1 MKPTN
6 DKCTGIFPL
15 FWFTQILNSTAR
27 IIASDSRIQDDL
39 GQWIQCH
46 WRLRDESEP
55 IPGPDWSLGSIY
67 WAPIASELPSEVTSD
82 PSIQGKYCLEV
93 QPGSGYYSSW
103 NQQKRKK
110 PRSWAVPVTENL
122 EMIVKK
128 FQKSFK
134 RIWCDTSIWF
144 LVMKSSQEPPVQNSR
159 KSIFEINGLCFPT
172 AFLINE
178 DFFLEL
184 NFGSYSRTHRPS
196 TLIFWISRCLTK
208 DDCNFFF
215 FFGYNLEPVW

>member
-15 FWFTQILNSTAR
+15 FWFTQILNSTAS

-39 GQWIQCH
+39 GQWIRCH

-82 PSIQGKYCLEV
+82 PSIQGKYGLEV

-134 RIWCDTSIWF
+134 RIWCDTSIWIWWWRVHRNHLYKIQENLSLRLMVCVF
-144 LVMKSSQEPPVQNSR
+144 LQLFLSMKTFSWNWILDHTAGHIELPLWYFEYLDALPRMIV
-159 KSIFEINGLCFPT
+159 IFFS
-172 AFLINE
+172 FLDI
-178 DFFLEL
+178 
-184 NFGSYSRTHRPS
+184 
-196 TLIFWISRCLTK
+196 I
-208 DDCNFFF
+208 
-215 FFGYNLEPVW
+215 

>member
-15 FWFTQILNSTAR
+15 FWFTQSLNSTAS

-39 GQWIQCH
+39 GQWIRCH

-110 PRSWAVPVTENL
+110 PLIQILSCSSNREFGNDCQEIPE
-122 EMIVKK
+122 I
-128 FQKSFK
+128 FQKNLMWHLHMIFGDEEFTGTTCTKFK
-134 RIWCDTSIWF
+134 KIYLWD
-144 LVMKSSQEPPVQNSR
+144 
-159 KSIFEINGLCFPT
+159 
-172 AFLINE
+172 
-178 DFFLEL
+178 
-184 NFGSYSRTHRPS
+184 
-196 TLIFWISRCLTK
+196 
-208 DDCNFFF
+208 
-215 FFGYNLEPVW
+215 